1 MFGKTN
7 KQNKNSMEEKV
18 LDVSASMQG
27 TISFR
32 EPVNLKINGHFEGVL
47 DLRGSLTIGPEAK
60 VNANINGDEITIAG
74 KVHGDINARVRLK
87 LLSTA
92 HLVGNIKSPLMSIEE
107 GARFHGNCQMLLG
120 AVKHAP
126 SANADNSFMS
136 IEELAQFLEVDNT
149 IVKDWAKVGKIPALK
164 EGNSWK
170 FERDK
175 IEKWLASEQ
184 IK

>member
-1 MFGKTN
+1 MFGKSN
-7 KQNKNSMEEKV
+7 KQNKHSIEEKV
-18 LDVSASMQG
+18 LDVNASMQG

-32 EPVNLKINGHFEGVL
+32 EPVNLKINGHFEGML
-47 DLRGSLTIGPEAK
+47 DLRGSLTIGPEAR

-74 KVHGDINARVRLK
+74 KVHGDINAKVRLK
-87 LLSTA
+87 LTSTA
-92 HLVGNIKSPLMSIEE
+92 HLVGNIKSPLVSIEE

-120 AVKHAP
+120 AARHAAV
-126 SANADNSFMS
+126 SADSSFMS

-149 IVKDWAKVGKIPALK
+149 IVKDWAKIGKIPALK

-184 IK
+184 VK